1 MISNGV
7 SPEQDNKVDDSRDT
21 PSSSTSQSSELDN
34 SPNESNSN
42 NKTMPLPSESVTS
55 SEDIKTEVF
64 DVEAGPPVMRHGT
77 SYFPEFEMELRELNR
92 DVKIKAGLCKSGEK
106 RILHSVSARFVSGE
120 LCALMGPS
128 GAGKSSLLSTL
139 QNGNEAMFL
148 NGQPLPK
155 QYSQMV
161 CVIPQADILFPA
173 LTPRQALRYAAVLK
187 LPENT
192 SKEEVEE
199 VVDRLIKD
207 LNLTKCKDTPVG
219 DENRRGVSGG
229 ERKRV
234 SIGTELVVNPS
245 ILLVDEPSSG
255 LDSTTAEGVVD
266 LLRRLCKENG
276 QMVICT
282 IHQPS
287 YKLFTSFDKLLMLH
301 HGRVVYNGL
310 AHEHL
315 HSYFNSI
322 GFKAPEFENP
332 LDYYMRELQAR
343 DGTDTQFFA
352 NKWLELD
359 NSKRGAMDTRRHI
372 KDSAAGVSTE
382 QLERIT
388 AKNSWWHQFSTLIRR
403 FFEDTVRDKGKFLQ
417 MLGMKLAIA
426 VLLGIVFINQARKD
440 SVSSAF
446 TSTSPL
452 FFLVISAVFDT
463 AFASILVIPLTRPL
477 LVREYRNGAYCVSA
491 LYLAQVL
498 NNLLFDMLSS
508 VAYSVAVPIVGLYPS
523 ARQYFLYL
531 FGTMLI
537 TAFGSALGLM
547 LGSTSANV
555 QEAQSKMIPVV
566 MPLLLFCGFL
576 IPYSEIPFYF
586 TWLYYLSPFQ
596 YALSGLLI
604 VEFEDRTLYSDD
616 GTAMTGT
623 EYLESQELNP
633 DELWQ
638 KFGIL
643 IALDA
648 FIYIVAFISISM
660 SIRKQA
666 KNT

>member
-1 MISNGV
+1 MLGIK
-7 SPEQDNKVDDSRDT
+7 PESEGEEAAQTTTTTSTTNMPAEEERAESSASGETVDLEKGDT
-21 PSSSTSQSSELDN
+21 EAAVAEEVQQMPRQTTTS
-34 SPNESNSN
+34 
-42 NKTMPLPSESVTS
+42 
-55 SEDIKTEVF
+55 
-64 DVEAGPPVMRHGT
+64 
-77 SYFPEFEMELRELNR
+77 FPEFMMELRDMNR
-92 DVKIKAGLCKSGEK
+92 DVKIKKGMCKYADK
-106 RILHSVSARFVSGE
+106 RILYGINARFVSGE

-128 GAGKSSLLSTL
+128 GAGKSSLLATL

-173 LTPRQALRYAAVLK
+173 LTPRQALRYSAVLK
-187 LPENT
+187 LPEST
-192 SKEEVEE
+192 SSEEVEA

-207 LNLTKCKDTPVG
+207 LALNKCKDTPVG

-234 SIGTELVVNPS
+234 SIGTELVTNPS

-255 LDSTTAEGVVD
+255 LDSTTAEGVVE
-266 LLRRLCKENG
+266 LLRRLAKENG

-301 HGRVVYNGL
+301 HGRVVYNGQ
-310 AHEHL
+310 AQQPL
-315 HSYFNSI
+315 HDYFNSI
-322 GFKAPEFENP
+322 GFKSPAFENP

-343 DGTDTQFFA
+343 DEEDLQFFA
-352 NKWLELD
+352 DKWAALDDATRENLDTSKHNKVA
-359 NSKRGAMDTRRHI
+359 G
-372 KDSAAGVSTE
+372 AGVSAE
-382 QLERIT
+382 QLESIT
-388 AKNSWWHQFSTLIRR
+388 AKNGWWHQFTTLYKR
-403 FFEDTVRDKGKFLQ
+403 FFEDTVRDKEKFLQ
-417 MLGMKLAIA
+417 MFFMKLAIGA
-426 VLLGIVFINQARKD
+426 LLGVVFINQARKD

-477 LVREYRNGAYCVSA
+477 LVREFRNGAYTVSA
-491 LYLAQVL
+491 LFTAQVI

-547 LGSTSANV
+547 LGSTSKNV
-555 QEAQSKMIPVV
+555 QDAQSKMIPVV

-576 IPYSEIPFYF
+576 IPYSEIPYYF
-586 TWLYYLSPFQ
+586 TWLYWLSPFQ

-604 VEFEDRTLYSDD
+604 VEFEPRTLVQAD
-616 GTAMTGT
+616 GSTISGE
-623 EYLESQELNP
+623 EYLQLQEL
-633 DELWQ
+633 DADDLWQ

-648 FIYIVAFISISM
+648 FVYIISYISIRM
-660 SIRKQA
+660 SIHKQA
-666 KNT
+666 KST